1 MEELIRFQNACCDC
15 GSGHKLKD
23 YNLTIFA
30 GEIVYVQGISG
41 SGKSVIEYLL
51 TGQAQLQS
59 GNLYVDETLWQG
71 KMTDLPVHA
80 GINTIGTKNPMA
92 GKLSIVDNLVAIRRV
107 SGVFSIYNKRKACAL
122 TQKFLDAFSI
132 HRVPDTY
139 VYQLTFLEE
148 QLLCLA
154 KAVLDG
160 ARLII
165 INCVSNIY
173 SHQDALEICRH
184 MKRLS
189 KEGIAFLIISEQPT
203 PFQDIADKIQIIHH
217 GFDLKEWQGTL
228 CNRVRLYE
236 YAARAEKADGGFQ
249 GRGRLLY
256 ILDYGWDSKYSVFS
270 FLKMFRKDYPK
281 IWADYTG
288 DWQPQEERYYDG
300 RHVIIPQ
307 DSGERLLETLTIEDN
322 LAICIP
328 KRAGR
333 LGGSVINQRM
343 FRVLVNDFFK
353 LLGRKRPVRYISQ
366 LDHVER
372 KILSIYRWEL
382 AHPSCIFLENPFW
395 GLDIHE
401 SMILRSYLT
410 RLKNKGL
417 CLIIFSK
424 NKEEITGD
432 EDLVV
437 TTSKKDTK

>member
-1 MEELIRFQNACCDC
+1 MKELIRFQNVCCDC
-15 GSGHKLKD
+15 GSGHKLMD
-23 YNLTIFA
+23 YHLTIFA

-41 SGKSVIEYLL
+41 SGKSVIEYIL

-59 GNLYVDETLWQG
+59 GNLYVHENLWQG
-71 KMTDLPVHA
+71 KLTELPVCA
-80 GINTIGTKNPMA
+80 GIYTIGIKNPMA
-92 GKLSIVDNLVAIRRV
+92 GKLSIVDNLVAIRRIPR
-107 SGVFSIYNKRKACAL
+107 VFSIYSKRKARAL
-122 TQKFLDAFSI
+122 TQKYLDAFSI
-132 HRVPDTY
+132 HRSPDTR
-139 VYQLTFLEE
+139 VYHLTFLEE
-148 QLLCLA
+148 QLLCLV
-154 KAVLDG
+154 KAVMDG
-160 ARLII
+160 AQLII
-165 INCVSNIY
+165 LNCVSNIY

-217 GFDLKEWQGTL
+217 GIDLKEWEGTL
-228 CNRVRLYE
+228 CNRARLYE
-236 YAARAEKADGGFQ
+236 YAARVEQAGTGLRGK
-249 GRGRLLY
+249 GRLLY

-270 FLKMFRKDYPK
+270 FLKMFRENYPK
-281 IWADYTG
+281 IWTDYMG
-288 DWQPQEERYYDG
+288 DWHPQEELYYDG
-300 RHVIIPQ
+300 SHVIIPQ

-333 LGGSVINQRM
+333 LGGSVIHGRM

-353 LLGRKRPVRYISQ
+353 LLGRDRPVRYMAQ

-395 GLDIHE
+395 GLDINE
-401 SMILRSYLT
+401 SMILRRYLL

-424 NKEEITGD
+424 NKEEITGN
-432 EDLVV
+432 EDLIV